1 MTAVTT
7 PLASLRLAF
16 AFLTRI
22 PVPIGTV
29 SPPQLGAAVAFFP
42 LVGAVLGGLQ
52 LLALLLLPDDLD
64 PALIGVVLVALG
76 AAVTG
81 ALHLDGLAD
90 VFDGLGGGRG
100 DSRRMLEIM
109 RDPRIGAHGATALV
123 LVLLAK
129 VYASGGLAARGLPAG
144 LFLAPVCARLAAAV
158 LIRGFP
164 YARAEGAGRSFR
176 DHAHWQHV
184 AIAAGTTLI
193 AIFAAGWQLVAAA
206 AFGFALAAVVAFWVH
221 WRARGLTGDVYGA
234 AIELCEVGVLIAAR
248 FC

>member
-1 MTAVTT
+1 MTSVFA
-7 PLASLRLAF
+7 PLRLAF

-22 PVPIGTV
+22 PLPIGSVT
-29 SPPQLGAAVAFFP
+29 PWQLGAAVAYFP
-42 LVGAVLGGLQ
+42 LVGAVLGGAQ
-52 LLALLLLPDDLD
+52 WLALTSLPAELE
-64 PALIGVVLVALG
+64 PALIGVALVALG
-76 AAVTG
+76 AMLTG

-100 DSRRMLEIM
+100 DPSRMLEIM

-129 VYASGGLAARGLPAG
+129 VYAIGSLAAHGVAAG
-144 LFLAPVCARLAAAV
+144 VFLAPVCARLSAAL

-176 DHAHWQHV
+176 DHATWNHV
-184 AIAAGTTLI
+184 AIAGVTVLV
-193 AIFAAGWQLVAAA
+193 AIFAAGWEFFAAA
-206 AFGFALAAVVAFWVH
+206 VFGLALAGAIGLWVH
-221 WRARGLTGDVYGA
+221 WRAGGLTGDAYGA

-248 FC
+248 WT